1 MPGKVKV
8 KIIAGKNLPVM
19 DRSSD
24 TTDAYVEIK
33 LGTTTYKTEVC
44 RKSLNPQWNSDWYRF
59 EVDDSEL
66 QDEPLQIRLMDH
78 DTYSAN
84 DAIGKVYVDLN
95 PLLLPSA
102 PIIPKGSWVN
112 ESGGNGEQSSSV
124 LSGWFPVYDTMH
136 GIRGE
141 VNIMV
146 KVELFSDFN
155 KFRQSSCGVQFF
167 CSQAIPQGFAVHMY
181 HGFVEELIINDDP
194 EYQWIDK
201 IRTPRASN
209 EARQTLFFKLAGE
222 LQRKIGVK
230 ALELGGNA
238 VVGYNQ
244 CFDLEGELGVVIRGI
259 GTAVTLIKLK
269 DLPPSTILESSNED
283 QALNYLDF
291 LRYDKGFYLNSNYLN
306 NNNNDFQSKLCNLP
320 PYNSQENANLS
331 LKNKKNLTRH
341 LSYNEFTA
349 TKSTLSLNQH
359 VPDTK
364 TNHAYSLQSLLRQED
379 LRGSPSSGITQKLKN
394 FKYSS
399 QNMLSKKMTALK
411 AKLSDSG
418 MQEEEIANV
427 DGYLQGPKKRPV
439 LFQSRSNESN
449 PLAELLVHSI
459 MRSSLDCLEN
469 EQDSI
474 LSEQELADQLSSNP
488 DSSSNYSSSE
498 DDDDESNNETQPCYD
513 TVSNI
518 IKNVMNNLNVA
529 DQQNKLEVNN
539 KSNNDVVDRAA
550 PLAKSECFDVDG
562 EHDTCCF
569 IIGDDETDDSC
580 KEEKPVSEYLRESI
594 IAPIHLTNN
603 SIENESLTKTAM
615 QVILLDKVNLMG
627 ICTPPSS
634 PKFSNKVLS
643 LQKKNVPVQIH
654 NPTTPHINNT
664 NVDAVIV
671 NSPPNIIKPTL
682 PVNAELDNGN
692 NINNMHASLAHSLRS
707 VTSVGIEINRSDC
720 GHHRTESVGAKTSQS
735 PARFQSTPFMHRRSS
750 DSDLS
755 ITPKGNSLTG
765 SDKST
770 GIQNAYISRIAP
782 LLQSI
787 PHNNFEMLE
796 YPFITISKFP
806 PGFVIHLGGVVSAR
820 SVKLLERVTNLEEP
834 ESRDTWWTELRMEIR
849 SHMRSLFCNA
859 VLGYSE
865 SASICEDVCV
875 LSASGTAA
883 VIQFH
888 HLDDGTDTISL
899 LPSITKQCS
908 GNKDASSV
916 DRNECERER
925 LLQKQEVRVQS
936 KLPES
941 PENESSIINSISPC
955 AICHLAYSNNAM
967 PLRTVSLKCAVC
979 RFGTVPEVLMA
990 TIEMP
995 DGIPS
1000 VGRGCFVQ
1008 AYVCRSLKD
1017 LRSELNAKDISD
1029 GLPFLEYEL
1038 HRILVNKIRIKGMN
1052 AVFGLRVRIS
1062 VGTKM
1067 LVGIATGTGVFLL
1080 PLPSPPLPK
1089 LVSMGSVDE
1098 KHLFKMQQGLHDT
1111 IQANKEIYQLKTND
1125 SGQNVRSS
1133 PDMDHHSEE
1142 ERSFLDLSLE
1152 SRDCC
1157 IFEVDDPEDKEIME
1171 LLREPPPPDGFHIIN
1186 TEVIPGLE
1194 DMEVIKN
1201 LQMFTQIWRSK
1212 VYPSYNFGMH
1222 ISKLLQSVYFKLR
1235 RMIPC
1240 ALCNLKFR
1248 IDLPEPDEI
1257 QLTVLGMALELKKL
1271 KQKHKNMHLLLKDSV
1286 RRTEEEMMFSLEEDT
1301 TDSSLLTVN
1310 SVKSRTRSP
1319 YRNKTFITN
1328 NVRVNHQERHT
1339 IDITPLSYVP
1349 GGKIDRYLGNLNFFF
1364 IRETT
1369 SIREEGGLSGF
1380 IHTFVTEVLAIV
1392 RAHIAALGGN
1402 AMVGYYM
1409 TECIFSHSLHK
1420 NQGQCLIN
1428 VGGDVVFVSYYNEE

>member
-33 LGTTTYKTEVC
+33 LGSTTYKTEVC

-102 PIIPKGSWVN
+102 PTIPKGGWAN
-112 ESGGNGEQSSSV
+112 ESSSNGEQSTSL

-167 CSQAIPQGFAVHMY
+167 CSQAIPQGYVVYMY
-181 HGFVEELIINDDP
+181 HGFVEELIVNDDP

-238 VVGYNQ
+238 VVGYSQ
-244 CFDLEGELGVVIRGI
+244 CFDLEGELGVVVRGI
-259 GTAVTLIKLK
+259 GTAVTLMKLK
-269 DLPPSTILESSNED
+269 DFPPSTVLESNNED
-283 QALNYLDF
+283 RALSYLEL
-291 LRYDKGFYLNSNYLN
+291 LRCDKGFYLDNNYLN
-306 NNNNDFQSKLCNLP
+306 NNIFQSASCNSPLLHNSRDGTNLP
-320 PYNSQENANLS
+320 LNH
-331 LKNKKNLTRH
+331 KRNLTRH
-341 LSYNEFTA
+341 LSYNEFTPA
-349 TKSTLSLNQH
+349 KSTLSLNQY
-359 VPDTK
+359 VNDNI

-379 LRGSPSSGITQKLKN
+379 LRGNPSTGITQKFKN
-394 FKYSS
+394 LKYSS
-399 QNMLSKKMTALK
+399 QSILSKKMIALK

-418 MQEEEIANV
+418 MLEEDDEN
-427 DGYLQGPKKRPV
+427 LQKSKQKPV
-439 LFQSRSNESN
+439 LYQSRSNDSN
-449 PLAELLVHSI
+449 PLAELLVQSI
-459 MRSSLDCLEN
+459 MQSSLDCLEN
-469 EQDSI
+469 EQDSS
-474 LSEQELADQLSSNP
+474 LSEPELVDQYSNADSYSV
-488 DSSSNYSSSE
+488 SSSSDE
-498 DDDDESNNETQPCYD
+498 DGDQSQPDYD
-513 TVSNI
+513 TVTDI
-518 IKNVMNNLNVA
+518 IKNVTNNLNTSERESQSENELFKIT
-529 DQQNKLEVNN
+529 DSLNVNDSRN
-539 KSNNDVVDRAA
+539 LSCTSTVA
-550 PLAKSECFDVDG
+550 PLAEFESFDVVEEPD
-562 EHDTCCF
+562 CCHF
-569 IIGDDETDDSC
+569 IIGDNADES
-580 KEEKPVSEYLRESI
+580 
-594 IAPIHLTNN
+594 N
-603 SIENESLTKTAM
+603 SNSNESLKDSLTKSYTNKN
-615 QVILLDKVNLMG
+615 INLHEKNIPG
-627 ICTPPSS
+627 TPS
-634 PKFSNKVLS
+634 KNFCVLS
-643 LQKKNVPVQIH
+643 RDLLVH
-654 NPTTPHINNT
+654 NPDVPHIDYT
-664 NVDAVIV
+664 NVDAIIV
-671 NSPPNIIKPTL
+671 NKPSPINKHSQNV
-682 PVNAELDNGN
+682 PVNAELGNGN

-707 VTSVGIEINRSDC
+707 VISPGTELNRSDY
-720 GHHRTESVGAKTSQS
+720 GHHRTESVGAKMSQS
-735 PARFQSTPFMHRRSS
+735 PARYQSIPFMNRRSS

-765 SDKST
+765 SDKSG
-770 GIQNAYISRIAP
+770 GIQNTYISRIGP
-782 LLQSI
+782 MLQSTI
-787 PHNNFEMLE
+787 PQNNLEMLE

-806 PGFVIHLGGVVSAR
+806 AGFIMHLGGVVSAR
-820 SVKLLERVTNLEEP
+820 SVKLLERVINLDEP
-834 ESRDTWWTELRMEIR
+834 ESRDIWWTELRMEIR

-859 VLGYSE
+859 VLAYTE
-865 SASICEDVCV
+865 SASICDDVCV

-883 VIQFH
+883 VIHFH
-888 HLDDGTDTISL
+888 NVEDGLDSISA
-899 LPSITKQCS
+899 LPSISKQCS
-908 GNKDASSV
+908 TNKDVSFSM
-916 DRNECERER
+916 DRNECEKER
-925 LLQKQEVRVQS
+925 TSQKQEIGIQS
-936 KLPES
+936 KLLES
-941 PENESSIINSISPC
+941 PETESLPCIVNNISPC
-955 AICHLAYSNNAM
+955 MICHLPYSSNAV
-967 PLRTVSLKCAVC
+967 PLRSISLKCAVC
-979 RFGTVPEVLMA
+979 RLGVVPEVLLS

-995 DGIPS
+995 DGIPT

-1038 HRILVNKIRIKGMN
+1038 HRILINKIRIKGMN
-1052 AVFGLRVRIS
+1052 AVFGLRVKIS

-1067 LVGIATGTGVFLL
+1067 LIGIATGTGVYLL

-1098 KHLFKMQQGLHDT
+1098 KQLSKMQQRLHDT
-1111 IQANKEIYQLKTND
+1111 IQANKEIYQLKIND
-1125 SGQNVRSS
+1125 NIQNVRSS
-1133 PDMDHHSEE
+1133 PDVEHHSDEE
-1142 ERSFLDLSLE
+1142 QSFLDVSLE
-1152 SRDCC
+1152 NRDCC
-1157 IFEVDDPEDKEIME
+1157 ILEVDDPEDKEIME

-1186 TEVIPGLE
+1186 TEAIPGLE
-1194 DMEVIKN
+1194 DMEIIKN

-1212 VYPSYNFGMH
+1212 IYPSYNFGMH

-1257 QLTVLGMALELKKL
+1257 QLTVLGMALELRKF
-1271 KQKHKNMHLLLKDSV
+1271 KQKRINIHVPLKDSI
-1286 RRTEEEMMFSLEEDT
+1286 RKTDEDMMFCLEEDIT
-1301 TDSSLLTVN
+1301 EFNQLKVN
-1310 SVKSRTRSP
+1310 SVKTKS
-1319 YRNKTFITN
+1319 KTTATN
-1328 NVRVNHQERHT
+1328 NVPHWEKHT

-1349 GGKIDRYLGNLNFFF
+1349 GGKIERYLGNLNFFF

-1409 TECIFSHSLHK
+1409 TECVFSHSLHK

-1428 VGGDVVFVSYYNEE
+1428 VGGDVVFVSYYSEE